1 MRVHGGNIY
10 QKSEMLDF
18 SANINPLGMPQS
30 VRRAIIES
38 AAECTHYPDPDC
50 TALILKLSEYEYFPG
65 EQIVCGNGAAD
76 LIYRIAFA
84 FKPRHALICAPT
96 FSEYAFALQSTGC
109 LISEYML
116 DSARSFRLDEQILSM
131 ITNEID
137 MVILC
142 TPNNPTGQRI
152 EPDLLKQISECCYQN
167 HVILVCDECFLGF
180 SENAEAYSLHQCFH
194 EYCIILNA
202 FTKLYAMPGLRLG
215 YALCGSVQNA
225 ALLQRTGQCWSV
237 SVPAQAAGISAL
249 DEKEWIADTV
259 RYVHTERE
267 YLEKALRSLG
277 IFVYESSANF
287 IMIKAPESFAD
298 EMEKHGILV
307 RRCDDFH
314 NLDSGHFRI
323 AVRTHTENAALISAI
338 NEVYQ

>member
-1 MRVHGGNIY
+1 MRFHGGNIY
-10 QKSEMLDF
+10 QKSGIHDF
-18 SANINPLGMPQS
+18 SANINPLGMPDS
-30 VRRAIIES
+30 VRDAIIHSVEK
-38 AAECTHYPDPDC
+38 CVHYPDPDC
-50 TALILKLSEYEYFPG
+50 TALIQKISEFERFPVDR
-65 EQIVCGNGAAD
+65 IVCGNGAAD
-76 LIYRIAFA
+76 LIYRIAYA

-116 DSARSFRLDEQILSM
+116 DSARGFRLDEQILPM
-131 ITNEID
+131 ITNDTD
-137 MVILC
+137 MMILC

-152 EPDLLKQISECCYQN
+152 APDLLKQISECCYQN
-167 HVILVCDECFLGF
+167 HTILVCDECFLRF
-180 SENAEAYSLHQCFH
+180 SENAEAYSLQQCFH

-215 YALCGSVQNA
+215 YALCGSLQNA
-225 ALLQRTGQCWSV
+225 VLLRQTGQCWSV
-237 SVPAQAAGISAL
+237 SVPAQDAGMAALG
-249 DEKEWIADTV
+249 EKDWIANTV
-259 RYVHTERE
+259 HYVHTERK
-267 YLEKALRSLG
+267 YLEKKLRSLG
-277 IFVYESSANF
+277 IFAYESSANF
-287 IMIKAPESFAD
+287 MLITAPENFAD